1 MAVLAGLWGRLPRA
15 AGYQAGNIRHRLQLC
30 TGIFYS
36 TQPPSSDVTV
46 QYNHGLPVIT
56 LTLPSRNERCNF
68 TIKPMTTT
76 VGQFFKDI
84 QKEDQGIDK
93 LAVISTDG
101 TKFSSSTLMNVLL
114 KNDFQLVINK
124 STHYIRPPPIE
135 NLQADCSE
143 QLDPLKCMIQDL
155 HTVFYYDEYLLHKE
169 QQFLQRLESLKEELQ
184 PLEEM
189 KRHIVSLAEARTS
202 RLKWVGLALLSTQGG
217 ALAWL
222 TWWVYSWD
230 IMEPVTYFITYGS
243 AIAFY
248 AYFLLTK
255 IDYVYPEVSDRQ
267 FLHAFHRKAK
277 GKKFDI
283 EKYNKLRNDLAE
295 TEESLRRLR
304 NPLQLKLPIEQL
316 HAQE

>member
-1 MAVLAGLWGRLPRA
+1 MPLLAELCRRLPLA
-15 AGYQAGNIRHRLQLC
+15 AGYQARHVRHRLPLF
-30 TGIFYS
+30 TGILYS
-36 TQPPSSDVTV
+36 TQSPSSDVTV
-46 QYNHGLPVIT
+46 QYNHGLPVVT
-56 LTLPSRNERCNF
+56 LTLPSRNERCQF

-76 VGQFFKDI
+76 VGQFLKDI

-93 LAVISTDG
+93 LAAISTDG

-114 KNDFQLVINK
+114 KNDFQLVLNK
-124 STHYIRPPPIE
+124 STHHVSPPPME
-135 NLQADCSE
+135 NLQTECSE
-143 QLDPLKCMIQDL
+143 QLDATKCMVHDL
-155 HTVFYYDEYLLHKE
+155 HTVFCYDEYLLRKE
-169 QQFLQRLESLKEELQ
+169 QKFIQKLEDLKEELQ

-189 KRHIVSLAEARTS
+189 KKNIMALAEARTT

-243 AIAFY
+243 AISFY

-255 IDYVYPEVSDRQ
+255 LDYVYPEVSDRQ
-267 FLHAFHRKAK
+267 FLHVFYKKAK
-277 GKKFDI
+277 VQKFDI
-283 EKYNKLRNDLAE
+283 EKYNKLKHEFAE

-304 NPLQLKLPIEQL
+304 SPIQLKLPIEEL
-316 HAQE
+316 REKE